1 MLTSELRMTQG
12 LQGQSVLTVHPDP
25 PFQRRE
31 HLVVVAFQKAD
42 LPQAGIHLLQETRGF
57 LELSMLLRGL
67 GHSRGHLESL
77 NTSAMSESW
86 LC

>member
-1 MLTSELRMTQG
+1 
-12 LQGQSVLTVHPDP
+12 
-25 PFQRRE
+25 
-31 HLVVVAFQKAD
+31 
-42 LPQAGIHLLQETRGF
+42 
-57 LELSMLLRGL
+57 LSMLLRGL